1 MYVAMETKRESQRA
15 RNFML
20 LILPCSVALVLL
32 LTSNPQRT
40 SNMLG
45 KKGKRASMPLVVPSS
60 KVYAVLKQIH
70 PEMRISKKAMGV
82 MNSFVNDQFEK
93 IAEEAARM
101 LNYYKKQTLT
111 SREITASVRLLLPGE
126 LAKHAVSRGTKALA
140 MYNQARA

>member
-1 MYVAMETKRESQRA
+1 
-15 RNFML
+15 
-20 LILPCSVALVLL
+20 
-32 LTSNPQRT
+32 
-40 SNMLG
+40 MLG